1 MRRAP
6 SIALLAGVL
15 LLTWASPVTAAEG
28 PLDRVAPGIDQAI
41 VVTAKDWR
49 TTVATLRAYERRDG
63 RWVEVIGPTRAM
75 LGAAGMIPAKR
86 RLQGTGETPAGTF
99 AIPSAFGRK
108 ADPGTALPYTRVDRD
123 DTWPYWPKDP
133 ATYNLLQT
141 APIDTSRHGTYVE
154 HLWDMGRQY
163 DYVAVMDYNLPRGE
177 ITTGP
182 DGVRRAKTPADTRK
196 GGGIFLHVSKGEPTA
211 GCIAVNERTMRR
223 ILRWLD
229 PSANPVI
236 ITRVA

>member
-1 MRRAP
+1 MRRVL
-6 SIALLAGVL
+6 IAVLATLTVL
-15 LLTWASPVTAAEG
+15 AASALPAAAAED
-28 PLDRVAPGIDQAI
+28 PFDRVAPGIDQAI
-41 VVTAKDWR
+41 VVTAKNWR

-108 ADPGTALPYTRVDRD
+108 ANPGTALPYTRIDRD

-141 APIDTSRHGTYVE
+141 APIDTSRHGRYVE

-163 DYVAVMDYNLPRGE
+163 DYVAVMDYNLPHGE

-182 DGVRRAKTPADTRK
+182 DGIRRAADPADTRK

-211 GCIAVNERTMRR
+211 GCIAVNERTMKR

-229 PSANPVI
+229 PAASPVI

>member
-1 MRRAP
+1 MKRTIVFVATLVTGL
-6 SIALLAGVL
+6 IALANPAIA
-15 LLTWASPVTAAEG
+15 TPG
-28 PLDRVAPGIDQAI
+28 PLSALQPGVRQAI

-63 RWVEVIGPTRAM
+63 QWVEVIGPTRAM
-75 LGAAGMIPAKR
+75 LGAAGMIPAQR

-99 AIPSAFGRK
+99 AIPFAFGRK
-108 ADPGTALPYTRVDRD
+108 KNPGTALPYTRIDRN
-123 DTWPYWPKDP
+123 DTWPYWPKDA

-141 APIDTSRHGTYVE
+141 APIDTSRHGRYVE

-163 DYVAVMDYNLPRGE
+163 DYVAVMDYNLPRGA

-182 DGVRRAKTPADTRK
+182 DGVRRAAIPADTRK

-211 GCIAVNERTMRR
+211 GCIAVNERTMKR

-229 PSANPVI
+229 PAANPVI

>member
-1 MRRAP
+1 MRRVL
-6 SIALLAGVL
+6 IAVLAVL
-15 LLTWASPVTAAEG
+15 TVLTAFAMPAAAAEG

-108 ADPGTALPYTRVDRD
+108 PNPGTALPYTRVDRD
-123 DTWPYWPKDP
+123 DTWPYWPRDP
-133 ATYNLLQT
+133 STYNLLQT
-141 APIDTSRHGTYVE
+141 APIDTSRHGKYVE

-163 DYVAVMDYNLPRGE
+163 DDVAVMDYNLPRGE

-182 DGVRRAKTPADTRK
+182 DGVRRARTPADTRK
-196 GGGIFLHVSKGEPTA
+196 GGGIFLHVTKGEPTA
-211 GCIAVNERTMRR
+211 GCIAIDRAAMVLV
-223 ILRWLD
+223 LRWLD
-229 PSANPVI
+229 PAKQPVI
-236 ITRVA
+236 ITRVR

>member
-1 MRRAP
+1 MRRA
-6 SIALLAGVL
+6 
-15 LLTWASPVTAAEG
+15 ASAILTAAALIVWLAPSASAAPD
-28 PLDRVAPGIDQAI
+28 PLAALDPAVDQAI
-41 VVTAKDWR
+41 VVTADDWR

-63 RWVEVIGPTRAM
+63 RWVEVIGPTRAR
-75 LGAAGMIPAKR
+75 LGAAGMIPAAR

-108 ADPGTALPYTRVDRD
+108 PNPGTALPYTRVDRN
-123 DTWPYWPKDP
+123 DTWPYWPQDP
-133 ATYNLLQT
+133 ATYNVLQT
-141 APIDTSRHGTYVE
+141 APIDTSRHGRYVE

-163 DYVAVMDYNLPRGE
+163 NYVAVMDYNLPRGK
-177 ITTGP
+177 ITTGA
-182 DGVRRAKTPADTRK
+182 DGVRRAANPANTRK

-211 GCIAVNERTMRR
+211 GCIAVNERTMVR

-229 PSANPVI
+229 PGAEPVI